1 MDQGGQR
8 RDQVDA
14 TVVPNVRRQRGT
26 APASCA
32 RLQPRQFAAHAG
44 DAEPIK
50 DWSLTSPE
58 GKSDQ
63 DQSSTR
69 GGTRRSLH
77 LARNYQLAQHKR
89 EDTGGE
95 R

>member
-1 MDQGGQR
+1 
-8 RDQVDA
+8 V
-14 TVVPNVRRQRGT
+14 
-26 APASCA
+26 
-32 RLQPRQFAAHAG
+32 RLQLHALAYNLG
-44 DAEPIK
+44 NLLRTLATPEPIK